1 MRRTESVN
9 QMQASRRPKGSPLC
23 RWINGHAEPRLKLR
37 AIASSRGTEISRAF
51 PGTTVHTSAQSLIG
65 DPDIDLVVVATPD
78 ATHVALA
85 RAALLAGK
93 HVVVDKPLA
102 MSSAEAAVLLTLAQ
116 ESKRVLTVF
125 HNRRWDG
132 DFKTVASVVRSG
144 RLGEIRLATLSWDRF
159 RPSVNLGWREQSTI
173 RGAPSSIS
181 AHI

>member
-1 MRRTESVN
+1 MAHTISVG
-9 QMQASRRPKGSPLC
+9 MVGFGLAGSTFHGPLI
-23 RWINGHAEPRLKLR
+23 RAEPRLDLR
-37 AIASSRGTEISRAF
+37 AIASSRGAEISRAF
-51 PGTTVHTSAQSLIG
+51 PGTMVHASAQSLIS
-65 DPDIDLVVVATPD
+65 DPDIELVVIATPD

-102 MSSAEAAVLLTLAQ
+102 MSSADAAALLMLAQ